1 LSDLPENSSDID
13 PDVKVGSGETAAAGA
28 SAVSIMESS
37 VSAVMLAS
45 TVGRKLRA
53 AREAAGLSLADVA
66 QSLKFTPRQIELLEA
81 DDYASLPGMTVVR
94 GFIRSYAKLLKLDA
108 EALLLL
114 LDEAAPSAPVEVR
127 PPDNMGVASQPGV
140 LQQLSFSAS
149 AVVVLVMAGI
159 LLGLWHFLG
168 PSTLRSFLPQSRE
181 TPAAPASEPPAEPPV
196 KPMSNLSQAGS
207 PSAPDAV
214 LAPAPAAS
222 ADVAPANPPLATDA
236 GTTLNFVFAGR
247 SWVEVTDANKQKLH
261 TGENP
266 AGSQLKLSGRPPFDL
281 VIGNPTKVKLT
292 YGERVI
298 DLTPYIRADVA
309 RLTLE
314 K

>member
-1 LSDLPENSSDID
+1 MSDLPENPSTSDLDAI
-13 PDVKVGSGETAAAGA
+13 VGAGETATADL
-28 SAVSIMESS
+28 SAVPATLST
-37 VSAVMLAS
+37 VSAVVLAS

-53 AREAAGLSLADVA
+53 AREVASLSLADVA

-108 EALLLL
+108 EALLLM
-114 LDEAAPSAPVEVR
+114 LDEASPSAPVEVR

-149 AVVVLVMAGI
+149 AVVVLVMAGV

-168 PSTLRSFLPQSRE
+168 SSSLKSFLPETRE
-181 TPAAPASEPPAEPPV
+181 TKGEPPV
-196 KPMSNLSQAGS
+196 KPLSALPPGSNLTTLAAEPASVAAAAADADPVNPVNSVNSQASDTG
-207 PSAPDAV
+207 
-214 LAPAPAAS
+214 AA
-222 ADVAPANPPLATDA
+222 
-236 GTTLNFVFAGR
+236 LNFVFSGR
-247 SWVEVTDANKQKLH
+247 SWVEVTDASKQRLH

-281 VIGNPTKVKLT
+281 VIGNPTKVTLT

-298 DLTPYIRADVA
+298 DLAPHIRADVA